1 MKKIIWSLSV
11 VVLLFSCNSNEPN
24 VDLDVKEGE
33 KRSKL
38 AAGSESEE
46 DLKAAAAKRRKEQE
60 KLEKERRASQTT
72 MEVTPNVHDFGV
84 IEKESPVT
92 TIFTV
97 KNTGDN
103 PLTINDAKASCGC
116 TVPRKPE
123 KPILPGETGELE
135 VTFTSKPNQAGQ
147 NITKTVT
154 ITANIPGSTQTVTIK
169 AKVKE

>member
-60 KLEKERRASQTT
+60 KLEKERRASQT
-72 MEVTPNVHDFGV
+72 F
-84 IEKESPVT
+84 T
-92 TIFTV
+92 TLV
-97 KNTGDN
+97 LSKKN
-103 PLTINDAKASCGC
+103 PL
-116 TVPRKPE
+116 
-123 KPILPGETGELE
+123 
-135 VTFTSKPNQAGQ
+135 
-147 NITKTVT
+147 
-154 ITANIPGSTQTVTIK
+154 
-169 AKVKE
+169 